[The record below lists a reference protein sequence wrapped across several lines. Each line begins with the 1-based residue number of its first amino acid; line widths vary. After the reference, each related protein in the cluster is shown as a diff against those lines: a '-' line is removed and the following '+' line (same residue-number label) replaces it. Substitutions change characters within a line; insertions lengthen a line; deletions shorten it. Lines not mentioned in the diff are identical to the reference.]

1 MLIRKEYIDDKDG
14 FLGVWQI
21 SETEE
26 ELLLL
31 FPEEIRPD
39 MVKAVSSLRS
49 PRRILEWLSTRLL
62 LFFLLD
68 DPKKIQYKENGRP
81 YLADGS
87 YHISIS
93 HTKGFAAVLLHK
105 TCEVGVDIEINSNR
119 VNKIAGKF
127 ISEEEYIDDKHPVI
141 HRLLHWSAKETLFKL
156 MDKEGVDFRKDLHI
170 LPFTPCEKGILQAIV
185 TTDQFLNRVRI
196 HYEVSPDYVLTWTL
210 SSRDVAV

>member
-1 MLIRKEYIDDKDG
+1 LADIGNGRRAFAIVSRRDTPGHGQSG
-14 FLGVWQI
+14 FFAPFAEAYSRMAFHPLV
-21 SETEE
+21 
-26 ELLLL
+26 
-31 FPEEIRPD
+31 
-39 MVKAVSSLRS
+39 V
-49 PRRILEWLSTRLL
+49 
-62 LFFLLD
+62 LLD